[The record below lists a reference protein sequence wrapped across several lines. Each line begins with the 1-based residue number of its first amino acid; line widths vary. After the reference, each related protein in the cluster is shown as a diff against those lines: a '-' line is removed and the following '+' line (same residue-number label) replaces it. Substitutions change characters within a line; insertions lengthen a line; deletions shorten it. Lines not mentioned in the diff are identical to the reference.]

1 MNYKRIVVYV
11 IVHLSFI
18 GEIRR
23 SFFCYEGFFNLY
35 SIALWGSSVFCE
47 KSFYFFSYLP
57 DLKKLDPRP

>member
-1 MNYKRIVVYV
+1 MNYKRILVYV

-18 GEIRR
+18 RELGR
-23 SFFCYEGFFNLY
+23 SFFFVAKVFFNLY

-57 DLKKLDPRP
+57 DLKKLDP